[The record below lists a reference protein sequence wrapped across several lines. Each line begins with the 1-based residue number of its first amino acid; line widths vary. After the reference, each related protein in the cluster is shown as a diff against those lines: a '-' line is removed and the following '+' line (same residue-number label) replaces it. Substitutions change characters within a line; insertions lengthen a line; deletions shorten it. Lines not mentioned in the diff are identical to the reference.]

1 MLLFNLIYYSFY
13 TFAGRTGYR
22 NMPDTYAWLLLSG
35 LVSINVLCLLVWV
48 SIFWLPNI
56 NFASKNNSLPTPFII
71 GAIFYL
77 YYIRK
82 DRYKTIVAKYDGKSE
97 QERKRIFALG
107 IAYVVLSI
115 AFIFFTTAFGRP

>member
-107 IAYVVLSI
+107 IAYVV
-115 AFIFFTTAFGRP
+115 ATVVFIFFTAFGRP

>member
-13 TFAGRTGYR
+13 TFAGRTGHR
-22 NMPDTYAWLLLSG
+22 NAPEDFAWIYFSG
-35 LVSINVLCLLVWV
+35 LVGLNLLCLLPWISPDVNLV
-48 SIFWLPNI
+48 
-56 NFASKNNSLPTPFII
+56 SKNSSTFLFLSVL
-71 GAIFYL
+71 AIFYL

>member
-22 NMPDTYAWLLLSG
+22 NMPDTYAWLSLSG
-35 LVSINVLCLLVWV
+35 LVGLNLL
-48 SIFWLPNI
+48 FLLPWISPDVNLV
-56 NFASKNNSLPTPFII
+56 SKNSSTFLFLSVL
-71 GAIFYL
+71 AIFYL

>member
-13 TFAGRTGYR
+13 TFAGRTGHR
-22 NMPDTYAWLLLSG
+22 NAPEDFAWIYLST

-107 IAYVVLSI
+107 IAYVV
-115 AFIFFTTAFGRP
+115 ATVVFIFFTAFGRP